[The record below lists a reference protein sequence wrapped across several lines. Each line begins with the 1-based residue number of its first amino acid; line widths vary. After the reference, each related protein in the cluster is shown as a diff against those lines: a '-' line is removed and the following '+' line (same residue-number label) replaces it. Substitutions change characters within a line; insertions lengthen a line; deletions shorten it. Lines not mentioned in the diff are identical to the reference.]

1 MPMRVSWQGGGAVGR
16 NGQEPGNEQ
25 LFGKSQMA
33 KEPPGADDQHLDGRD
48 GERGVREICRNLH
61 QGRLVLPW
69 PENQIST
76 VLAEPQF
83 YPDQEDSTLYLSNH
97 S

>member
-1 MPMRVSWQGGGAVGR
+1 MPVRVSWQDGGAVGR

-25 LFGKSQMA
+25 LFGKSQLA

-48 GERGVREICRNLH
+48 GERDVREICRNLH

-76 VLAEPQF
+76 VLAEPRF
-83 YPDQEDSTLYLSNH
+83 YPDQEDTTADYT
-97 S
+97 